1 MIAYFYK
8 VKCIIYIYIYTY
20 IYIYIHI
27 YKVFKDLF
35 FKQTFYFGIILDLQT
50 TCEDSTES
58 PYIPHSVSPTVAFCS
73 TLVHWSKLLT
83 LIHYQELDERIN
95 FSF

>member
-1 MIAYFYK
+1 MIAFFYK
-8 VKCIIYIYIYTY
+8 VKCILY
-20 IYIYIHI
+20 I

-83 LIHYQELDERIN
+83 LIHYQELERIN